1 MNTKLSAV
9 SDKRMDLT
17 CSACGQEFSYKIAD
31 LILATSD
38 DITAHEV
45 RQRAVCRGCGV
56 RIEIIITNQCHN
68 PIGNLVFVVEI
79 ATQLKSKLRIRG
91 GC

>member
-17 CSACGQEFSYKIAD
+17 CSACGHEFNYKIAD

-38 DITAHEV
+38 DTTTHEV

-56 RIEIIITNQCHN
+56 KGEQVST
-68 PIGNLVFVVEI
+68 GVVRPVR
-79 ATQLKSKLRIRG
+79 ASV
-91 GC
+91 

>member
-17 CSACGQEFSYKIAD
+17 CRACGHKFSYKIAD
-31 LILATSD
+31 LILTTSENAT
-38 DITAHEV
+38 THEV

-56 RIEIIITNQCHN
+56 RGDNHLSTGVDA
-68 PIGNLVFVVEI
+68 PVRAYV
-79 ATQLKSKLRIRG
+79 
-91 GC
+91 

>member
-38 DITAHEV
+38 NTESEARRAMPLPPPMRYVREPCVEAVVSEGIT
-45 RQRAVCRGCGV
+45 
-56 RIEIIITNQCHN
+56 TY
-68 PIGNLVFVVEI
+68 VV
-79 ATQLKSKLRIRG
+79 A
-91 GC
+91 

>member
-17 CSACGQEFSYKIAD
+17 CRACGHKFSYKIAD
-31 LILATSD
+31 LILTTSENAT
-38 DITAHEV
+38 THEV

-56 RIEIIITNQCHN
+56 RGDNHLSTGVDA
-68 PIGNLVFVVEI
+68 PVRASV
-79 ATQLKSKLRIRG
+79 
-91 GC
+91 

>member
-17 CSACGQEFSYKIAD
+17 CSTCGHKFSYKVAD
-31 LILATSD
+31 LILTTSD
-38 DITAHEV
+38 ETTTHEV

-56 RIEIIITNQCHN
+56 RGDNRY
-68 PIGNLVFVVEI
+68 VI
-79 ATQLKSKLRIRG
+79 A
-91 GC
+91 